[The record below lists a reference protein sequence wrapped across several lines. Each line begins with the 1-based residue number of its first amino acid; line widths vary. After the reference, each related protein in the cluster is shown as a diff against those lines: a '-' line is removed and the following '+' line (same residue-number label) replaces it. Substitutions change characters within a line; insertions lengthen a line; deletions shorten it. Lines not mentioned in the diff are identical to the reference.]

1 MSKKRIEPLVRALD
15 PSLTL
20 YVGLFEK
27 PVVKLGRARHGE
39 LRIRQ
44 GRLSS
49 PDRNARRSNLCPLDA
64 YFDENL
70 CPGKRDRVDQHS
82 GARIHHFLRAG

>member
-1 MSKKRIEPLVRALD
+1 MSEKRIEPFVRAFD
-15 PSLTL
+15 PRFALG
-20 YVGLFEK
+20 VGLFEK
-27 PVVKLGRARHGE
+27 PVVELGRARHGE
-39 LRIRQ
+39 LRIRE

-49 PDRNARRSNLCPLDA
+49 PDRNARRSDVCPLEA
-64 YFDENL
+64 YFDEDL